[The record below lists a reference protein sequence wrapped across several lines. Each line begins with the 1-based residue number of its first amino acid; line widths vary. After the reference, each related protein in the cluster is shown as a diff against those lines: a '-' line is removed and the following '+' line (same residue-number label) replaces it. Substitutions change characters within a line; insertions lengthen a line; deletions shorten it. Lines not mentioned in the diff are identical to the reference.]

1 MLKEDSSNR
10 VGNDRYEGFL
20 VDLLEK
26 LAGVYNINFELQEQ
40 SDGRYGAR
48 DESGNWSGKNFK
60 SPVNIICT
68 IMNAIPCWNMK

>member
-1 MLKEDSSNR
+1 M
-10 VGNDRYEGFL
+10 
-20 VDLLEK
+20 DLLEK
-26 LAGVYNINFELQEQ
+26 LAGMYNINFELQEQ

-68 IMNAIPCWNMK
+68 IRNAIPC